1 MLYLQKTEC
10 DMCGKITTSV
20 EYGENPKNTHEIKTC
35 KECHK
40 LLQKINKK
48 RKPKRKKKNNGKKKN
63 KKKNKRKAKVEPLYS
78 PWRPVDLDSFQPVE
92 LEKEE
97 IDHEIAF
104 LCSGCEKEIIKDSR
118 EHDNC
123 VTADGEKW
131 FCLDCSSKK
140 QYDSPTDCDSSDE
153 EFLKKLMDAI
163 VNAGKEYDSLF

>member
-10 DMCGKITTSV
+10 DMCGKITKSV
-20 EYGENPKNTHEIKTC
+20 EYGEDPKDTHEIKTC
-35 KECHK
+35 KECDK

-48 RKPKRKKKNNGKKKN
+48 RKFKRKKKKNNGKKKN
-63 KKKNKRKAKVEPLYS
+63 KKKKKKSKVEPLYS

-92 LEKEE
+92 LEKDELE
-97 IDHEIAF
+97 
-104 LCSGCEKEIIKDSR
+104 
-118 EHDNC
+118 
-123 VTADGEKW
+123 
-131 FCLDCSSKK
+131 K